1 MSLLYNIHIIFV
13 KISSSRPTPRFKHN
27 PPHVVSG
34 WVSAAWVHS
43 LAAKVWPSHVGF
55 LHVWC
60 PRWNQKSNNSPN
72 NETWQLSIFRS
83 KNPCNKV
90 HYIYKELSQKL
101 VFSRLLVFW
110 VWGHLQII
118 LSTIKSLPCSHVFW
132 GVRSQPFLPASILAI
147 RDPSLFK
154 RKEVPWKD
162 LPRKDLHV
170 QSALQR
176 GATRGMKGVW
186 TGVSQSEELWSFCN
200 SANSGSKRM
209 MTQFSWWYNLIQFVS
224 EKGFFRIRSSFTWIE

>member
-1 MSLLYNIHIIFV
+1 MTTWPCHWNASW
-13 KISSSRPTPRFKHN
+13 SSRRTI
-27 PPHVVSG
+27 
-34 WVSAAWVHS
+34 
-43 LAAKVWPSHVGF
+43 AAKGNGESMQVWGGKRRSGGWWPAKITGRKGREYRHIRGLMGEVG
-55 LHVWC
+55 WY
-60 PRWNQKSNNSPN
+60 RY
-72 NETWQLSIFRS
+72 
-83 KNPCNKV
+83 
-90 HYIYKELSQKL
+90 YIYIYWSTYKELSQKL

-186 TGVSQSEELWSFCN
+186 TGVSQSEELWSFATLQIQAQKGWWLN
-200 SANSGSKRM
+200 SVDD
-209 MTQFSWWYNLIQFVS
+209 TIWYNLYLRKV
-224 EKGFFRIRSSFTWIE
+224 FF